1 MDDFEYIV
9 ETGVIIPDTS
19 EILTNVQNEY
29 KSAFGQDLVV
39 SPETPQGMLITAE
52 ALARD
57 SVVRNNAA
65 LANQINPNLAGGIFL
80 DAIWALTGGQ
90 RIVATRSSVFATI
103 AGVPSTVIPAFTRAA
118 TPDGDEFETVSTV
131 IIQPN
136 GSVIA
141 EFRSVEYGPIPAAAN
156 TLTQIIDAILGW
168 ETVDNADAAILGRE
182 TESDS
187 ASRSRR
193 RNTLA
198 LQGQS
203 QAEAITSGL
212 YNTEGVRSLTF
223 RENVADTSETID
235 GVLMVPHSIYVCVDG
250 GTDQDVASMILEKKS
265 SGSNWNGDQEV
276 DVFEPF
282 SGQLLTVKFDR
293 PDPIPVLARV
303 TIKANTSILDPQAA
317 IKEAILA
324 FANGEIDGEDGF
336 TVGATVSPFEL
347 AGAINKLY
355 PSIFVLKVEVSYS
368 SPISYT
374 TDILPIQIF
383 EIATIISGS
392 ISVVIA

>member
-1 MDDFEYIV
+1 MADFEFIV
-9 ETGVIIPDTS
+9 ETGVIVPDTS
-19 EILTNVQNEY
+19 EILTDVQNEY

-39 SPETPQGMLITAE
+39 SPETPQGLLITAE
-52 ALARD
+52 TLARD

-90 RIVATRSSVFATI
+90 RITATRSSVFATI
-103 AGVPSTVIPAFTRAA
+103 AGVPGTVIPAFSRAA
-118 TPDGDEFETVSTV
+118 TPDGDEFETVVTV
-131 IIQPN
+131 VIEPT

-141 EFRSVEYGPIPAAAN
+141 EFRSVEYGEIPAAAN
-156 TLTQIIDAILGW
+156 TLTQIIDSILGW
-168 ETVDNADAAILGRE
+168 ETVDNADAAILGQE

-187 ASRSRR
+187 EARSRR
-193 RNTLA
+193 KNTLA

-203 QAEAITSGL
+203 QAEAIISGL

-223 RENVADTSETID
+223 RENVTNATEVID
-235 GVLMVPHSIYVCVDG
+235 GVSMVEHSIYVCVDG

-265 SGSNWNGDQEV
+265 SGSDWNGAQEV
-276 DVFEPF
+276 EVFEPF

-293 PDPIPVLARV
+293 PTPVPVLARV
-303 TIKANTSILDPQAA
+303 TIKANTAILDPQAA
-317 IKEAILA
+317 IRSAILA

-347 AGAINKLY
+347 GGAINRLY
-355 PSIFVLKVEVSYS
+355 PSIYVLKVEVSYV
-368 SPISYT
+368 SPLSYT
-374 TDILPIQIF
+374 TDVLPIEIF
-383 EIATIISGS
+383 EIATIVSGS